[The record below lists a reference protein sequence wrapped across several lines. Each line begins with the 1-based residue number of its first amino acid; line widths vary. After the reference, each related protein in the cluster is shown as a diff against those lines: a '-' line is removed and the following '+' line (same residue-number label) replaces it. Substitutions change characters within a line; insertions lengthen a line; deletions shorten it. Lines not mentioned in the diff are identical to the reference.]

1 MISDHVES
9 NMGSGWHYSWYN
21 WIWAEVSILVGVADG
36 VITEFVYSIG
46 DITGH
51 IRIWGMM

>member
-46 DITGH
+46 NITGH
-51 IRIWGMM
+51 IRIYGG